1 MVYLLSVRR
10 MGKKKPK
17 VRWTAVEENF
27 FCSTSCSGDDED
39 SNVSS
44 ANGGHGPNGLNG
56 EHNGHHNGNGEATP
70 HAVASGGDGSQNG
83 SASHGYNKF
92 GSSSSGGR
100 RFHGGRR
107 EATGTIRRHSLAFFK
122 FSQFTHRRSC
132 QPSHSD
138 SAQSGDGLLN
148 QMFQVVGLS
157 SMTA

>member
-1 MVYLLSVRR
+1 

-44 ANGGHGPNGLNG
+44 ANGGHVPNGLNG
-56 EHNGHHNGNGEATP
+56 INGDHNGHHNGNGEAA
-70 HAVASGGDGSQNG
+70 HAAANGGGGGDGSQNG
-83 SASHGYNKF
+83 SAGHGYNKF

-107 EATGTIRRHSLAFFK
+107 EAANTIRCHVALPR
-122 FSQFTHRRSC
+122 
-132 QPSHSD
+132 
-138 SAQSGDGLLN
+138 
-148 QMFQVVGLS
+148 
-157 SMTA
+157 